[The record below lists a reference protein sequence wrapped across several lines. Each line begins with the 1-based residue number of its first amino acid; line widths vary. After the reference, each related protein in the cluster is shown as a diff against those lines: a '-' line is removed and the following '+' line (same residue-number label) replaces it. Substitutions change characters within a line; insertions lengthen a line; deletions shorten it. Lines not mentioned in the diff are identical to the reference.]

1 MTKAPHSHAL
11 PVTARPNRPAYWTDA
26 RLTRA
31 ANALWGRVAALR
43 ADIAREL
50 RKHDDERLGLIAAHV
65 ADSAELSIADVI
77 GDVYLAEIERDVSE
91 LRGVESALERINAG
105 TYGICIDCSE
115 AVDPMRLEFNPH
127 AAKCLRCQENA
138 ESSHRRTTRSAAAPY
153 R

>member
-1 MTKAPHSHAL
+1 MRNGRHSLAQ

-26 RLTRA
+26 RLTRVA
-31 ANALWGRVAALR
+31 SALWGRVAALR

-50 RKHDDERLGLIAAHV
+50 RKHDDERLGIIAANV

-91 LRGVESALERINAG
+91 LRGVESALQRINSG
-105 TYGICIDCSE
+105 TYGICIACSE

-127 AAKCLRCQENA
+127 AAQCLRCQENA
-138 ESSHRRTTRSAAAPY
+138 ESSQRRTTRSAATSS